1 MYLMIQI
8 AQEHRNKLRFLWQNE
23 DTKEIEVYENCV
35 LPFGLR
41 CSPFLAVGVVQ
52 HHLMKYEEEYP
63 ALVKEM
69 IESTYIDD
77 LLTGAET
84 EDEAL
89 TMYEDSSKI
98 MKEASMEMRKWNTNN
113 ERIKEVFKKDGVA
126 AETSKTISDN
136 AENTYKLLGITYN
149 PEDDQFQFNVQGI
162 VEKAQNNEARIT
174 KRVILSTSPMLYD
187 PIGWLNPFIITVKL
201 LIQALWESGVEWD
214 EAVPPDIEKKW
225 KKWIEELAHLQSLK
239 INRRYNQ
246 SGKSVDNDRSE
257 LHIFGDA
264 SEAAYAAVAYLK
276 TYDIEGKSEV
286 ALMYCKSKVAP
297 IKKVTLPRLELQAAV
312 LAAKMLKFIKE
323 ELKMPNIK
331 TFMWTDSTITY
342 HWIRSSSRL
351 YKTWVHNRVELIHEI
366 CDPSDWRWCPGSTN
380 PADLPSRGVSMKD
393 LVTSNKWWGGP
404 SWLNESPESYPQ
416 AENLTKPPEE
426 ILERK
431 TVCMLQQSF
440 KRKMPIEVRL
450 TGKFINPLNYSKL
463 RILIR
468 TTAYVIRYLFNIM
481 QKKTEEDRRH
491 LLNILNKKEERTVE
505 PLSAEEIVRAENYW
519 LQRIQE
525 EAFPAEVNKLQNWA
539 FF

>member
-257 LHIFGDA
+257 LHIFGA
-264 SEAAYAAVAYLK
+264 
-276 TYDIEGKSEV
+276 
-286 ALMYCKSKVAP
+286 C
-297 IKKVTLPRLELQAAV
+297 
-312 LAAKMLKFIKE
+312 
-323 ELKMPNIK
+323 
-331 TFMWTDSTITY
+331 
-342 HWIRSSSRL
+342 
-351 YKTWVHNRVELIHEI
+351 
-366 CDPSDWRWCPGSTN
+366 
-380 PADLPSRGVSMKD
+380 
-393 LVTSNKWWGGP
+393 
-404 SWLNESPESYPQ
+404 
-416 AENLTKPPEE
+416 
-426 ILERK
+426 
-431 TVCMLQQSF
+431 SF
-440 KRKMPIEVRL
+440 
-450 TGKFINPLNYSKL
+450 S
-463 RILIR
+463 
-468 TTAYVIRYLFNIM
+468 
-481 QKKTEEDRRH
+481 
-491 LLNILNKKEERTVE
+491 
-505 PLSAEEIVRAENYW
+505 
-519 LQRIQE
+519 
-525 EAFPAEVNKLQNWA
+525 
-539 FF
+539 